1 MKVIDLRDLGIGMGT
16 SWGGGAEGLILSV
29 ELRKGQGKAVSGWM
43 KG

>member
-16 SWGGGAEGLILSV
+16 SWGGAEGLILSV